1 MARLRSE
8 NQSPSPDFMKMC
20 NGRRRGAQEKYI
32 HLKKIDQNMK
42 NKNCLKIYPV
52 ITTKWG
58 ENVTR
63 YDAVNR
69 EKNIFLRWLNLNIE
83 KINQIKG

>member
-32 HLKKIDQNMK
+32 HLKKIDQNKK
-42 NKNCLKIYPV
+42 NENYLKIYLV
-52 ITTKWG
+52 ITTKWV

-63 YDAVNR
+63 YAVNR
-69 EKNIFLRWLNLNIE
+69 ERNTFLMWLNLNIE
-83 KINQIKG
+83 KTYQIKG

>member
-32 HLKKIDQNMK
+32 HLKKIDQNKKK
-42 NKNCLKIYPV
+42 NYIQIYVV
-52 ITTKWG
+52 ITTK
-58 ENVTR
+58 
-63 YDAVNR
+63 
-69 EKNIFLRWLNLNIE
+69 
-83 KINQIKG
+83 